1 MLEAK
6 IYGLCLERLSHQIK
20 KAREKVAITED
31 YLLEGY
37 NTADIDD
44 IIDILE
50 LYDLEER
57 SYDGLMQ
64 KLDDLAYTV
73 SVLTQEKLFFDFTE
87 EGHLGLYLSVTKR
100 IEVPDTISPN
110 KAEIAQ
116 TFI

>member
-6 IYGLCLERLSHQIK
+6 IYGLCLERLRHQIN
-20 KAREKVAITED
+20 KAKEKGSISGD

-37 NTADIDD
+37 NTGDIDD

-87 EGHLGLYLSVTKR
+87 EGHLGLYITLNGKVRLEETVQEIRSSV
-100 IEVPDTISPN
+100 
-110 KAEIAQ
+110 
-116 TFI
+116 

>member
-6 IYGLCLERLSHQIK
+6 IYGLCLERLRHQIK
-20 KAREKVAITED
+20 KARENGAITGN

-87 EGHLGLYLSVTKR
+87 EGHLGLYLSITKN
-100 IEVPDTISPN
+100 IEMPDTISDVAVLYN
-110 KAEIAQ
+110 RD
-116 TFI
+116 

>member
-20 KAREKVAITED
+20 KARENGAITGN

-73 SVLTQEKLFFDFTE
+73 SVLTQEKLFFGFTD
-87 EGHLGLYLSVTKR
+87 EGHLGLYLVLNK
-100 IEVPDTISPN
+100 
-110 KAEIAQ
+110 KAEVQEAVDEITVAV
-116 TFI
+116 